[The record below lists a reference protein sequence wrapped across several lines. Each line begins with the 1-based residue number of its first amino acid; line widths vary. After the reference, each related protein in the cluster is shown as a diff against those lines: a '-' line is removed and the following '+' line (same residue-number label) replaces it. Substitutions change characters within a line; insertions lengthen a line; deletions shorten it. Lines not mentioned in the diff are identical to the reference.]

1 MNRQQ
6 QNPVHQAATRRAHI
20 SPKVGPAPTP
30 RKPETD
36 ECPLTET
43 KADDAIAHPVQKR
56 QRQRPE
62 TRAQL
67 LERLLNP
74 QISLH
79 EAAILLRVCPATVRN
94 YTKSGLLPHVR
105 TAGRQRRFSLRDVL
119 VLLRQLDGARK

>member
-1 MNRQQ
+1 MNQPQQKPSRQAAPRPT
-6 QNPVHQAATRRAHI
+6 QNPLRAVAAVT
-20 SPKVGPAPTP
+20 SPPAVATP
-30 RKPETD
+30 DAARETLAED
-36 ECPLTET
+36 GVE
-43 KADDAIAHPVQKR
+43 PVQKR

-94 YTKSGLLPHVR
+94 YANAGLLPHVR
-105 TAGRQRRFSLRDVL
+105 TAGRQRRFYLRDVL